1 MMRMYT
7 DDTPGIKVYESSII
21 LSSHRSDLRTP
32 PIVRDPVAVLVMSLI
47 FIGSVFILHIWGKYT
62 RSSPAASSA

>member
-21 LSSHRSDLRTP
+21 LSPHRSDLRTP
-32 PIVRDPVAVLVMSLI
+32 PLLETQWLS
-47 FIGSVFILHIWGKYT
+47 W
-62 RSSPAASSA
+62 